1 MILHFSASMLTL
13 FLLFNFVFVCTHLYV
28 LNLSMFIQR
37 GQKGKREKKKS
48 VLRNDILD
56 RPLDSV
62 VFLKLMRVNYNFFH
76 VFLGIDVVLL
86 PSLISNI
93 TEFVVSLTS
102 LDPPQAW
109 GWQLLISTLPPSEKH
124 LVNMG

>member
-1 MILHFSASMLTL
+1 
-13 FLLFNFVFVCTHLYV
+13 
-28 LNLSMFIQR
+28 MFIQR